1 MKALMQL
8 SQMHGVESVKECS
21 LLEQFIE
28 ISLQKEIYCLQSI
41 IRRGF

>member
-8 SQMHGVESVKECS
+8 SQMHGVENVKECS

-28 ISLQKEIYCLQSI
+28 ISFQKEICCLQSI
-41 IRRGF
+41 LRRGF

>member
-8 SQMHGVESVKECS
+8 SQMHGGESVKESS

-28 ISLQKEIYCLQSI
+28 ISFQKEICCLQSI
-41 IRRGF
+41 LRRGF